1 MGDIMNFPKRLKF
14 LREQK
19 GLTQEELA
27 SILNISRSALSL
39 WEIGKREPNQETL
52 RLFAEY
58 FGVSIDYLL
67 GRTDN
72 PRPLDDISR
81 FIPGAYPVG
90 KMVKLPVLGVIRAG
104 EPILAVEN
112 IIGWEEVPEEEI
124 RDGEY
129 FFLRVTGDSMK
140 DAHIPDGSFVLVRK
154 QDYVDDG
161 RIAVVLVNNEEAT
174 VKKIKYVNGKV
185 MLLPANPTYEPQ
197 IYNMDEVQIIGK
209 VVEIKIKVD

>member
-1 MGDIMNFPKRLKF
+1 MEGLPQRLKK
-14 LREQK
+14 LRK
-19 GLTQEELA
+19 KFGWTQQIVADKLSITIGTYSGYERGYRKPDADILRKLA
-27 SILNISRSALSL
+27 TLFNTTTDYILGRSDDPTPKENISQL
-39 WEIGKREPNQETL
+39 
-52 RLFAEY
+52 
-58 FGVSIDYLL
+58 
-67 GRTDN
+67 
-72 PRPLDDISR
+72 
-81 FIPGAYPVG
+81 IPGAYPAG

-161 RIAVVLVNNEEAT
+161 RIAVVLVNNEEVT